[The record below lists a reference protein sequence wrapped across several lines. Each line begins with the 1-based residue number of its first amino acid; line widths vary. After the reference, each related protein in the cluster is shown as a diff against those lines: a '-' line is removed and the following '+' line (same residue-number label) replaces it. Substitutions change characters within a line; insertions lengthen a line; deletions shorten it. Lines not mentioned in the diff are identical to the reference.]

1 MKKEHSIQN
10 HSISQW
16 FLLIFTLAS
25 LIFCLT
31 LFPLLAYLQSTFSEL
46 QMEKARQQLS
56 TGATELEDT
65 VTGLLNVSS
74 ILSSDPRFVV
84 LRYNEPD
91 YSAVP
96 ANIRNQ
102 LKNTFG
108 GLLYP
113 LETISDAAL
122 LFDQNVAI
130 TQNTIFFYD
139 VTCYYPDFFCVDDLS
154 YEEWKQ
160 LLSERNSGF
169 LPAHR
174 IKTHQ
179 KEYDALVYVLRW
191 GSSAYIYACLDIS
204 TIKELLIAD
213 PDLSGYYFTITDT
226 NGTLLYSDLSE
237 NHQNYQT
244 LGQKISTG
252 GLSITIHIADSVFY
266 NKMKPLYLFFGIYCG
281 ICVVVLILVI
291 VTGTHISSKPI
302 LNILRTLDRSV
313 NIPAAGAMK
322 AANSRQTT
330 DTPLMERRPAPN
342 LHSGFDYI
350 SNRIL
355 SADHTLGQYQN
366 MLHTQ
371 QKMLQARF
379 LEKAISGQLIS
390 PRDISLFHSYFPA
403 FPDSYCLLFLRLQI
417 DEDHAGTIYTDSMSL
432 LQSFLGS
439 ELPHAY
445 QQQLS
450 TSELL
455 LLISEADYES
465 YRETLD
471 FTVENINREEPSYY
485 IRCVAGKIFKHPEDL
500 PAAYRQVQ
508 DMIEIPF
515 PCSRQRVCTMSD
527 CIERPFEGQQN
538 LPFTMTDLTTLYSAI
553 SFGNEELALEKL
565 HMYSEA
571 LNLTRNVTVNCHMH
585 EMLSAILTFI
595 KLEHP
600 LLLMDLHIPAYR
612 INDNQISDNT
622 LYAQLEEPVR
632 SFCRLIRENLQ
643 DESDSLV
650 KDLISYI
657 DQHYTDCDLCFTT
670 LETQFHCSSST
681 IRKVFKNATNVT
693 VSHYIEQKRMNLASE
708 LLSQKDKTIAEVADE
723 CGYTN
728 PNSFYKAYK
737 RVYGCAPTQ
746 VTK

>member
-1 MKKEHSIQN
+1 MKKNYSTLN
-10 HSISQW
+10 HSIFQW
-16 FLLIFTLAS
+16 FLLIFTLTS

-31 LFPLLAYLQSTFSEL
+31 LFPLLSYLQSTFSEL

-56 TGATELEDT
+56 TGAAKLEDT

-74 ILSSDPRFVV
+74 MLSSDPRFVI

-108 GLLYP
+108 GSLYP

-154 YEEWKQ
+154 YEEWEQ
-160 LLSERNSGF
+160 LLSGKNSVF
-169 LPAHR
+169 LPIHH

-179 KEYDALVYVLRW
+179 KEYNALVYVIRW

-213 PDLSGYYFTITDT
+213 PDLNGYYFTITDT
-226 NGTLLYSDLSE
+226 NENLLYSDLPE
-237 NHQNYQT
+237 NEQNYQT
-244 LGQKISTG
+244 LGQKISSG
-252 GLSITIHIADSVFY
+252 GLSITIHIADSVFF
-266 NKMKPLYLFFGIYCG
+266 NKMKPLYIFFGIYCG
-281 ICVVVLILVI
+281 ICVIVLTLVSL
-291 VTGTHISSKPI
+291 TGTHISSRPI
-302 LNILRTLDRSV
+302 LNILRTLDLSV
-313 NIPAAGAMK
+313 NIPAEGTAKSAD
-322 AANSRQTT
+322 SRRFK
-330 DTPLMERRPAPN
+330 DTPAILRHSTAN
-342 LHSGFDYI
+342 LRSGFDYI
-350 SNRIL
+350 SDRIL
-355 SADHTLGQYQN
+355 SADHTLGQYQS
-366 MLHTQ
+366 MLLTQ
-371 QKMLQARF
+371 QKILQARF

-390 PRDISLFHSYFPA
+390 PKDINLFHSYFPD
-403 FPDSYCLLFLRLQI
+403 FPDSYCLLLLRLQV
-417 DEDHAGTIYTDSMSL
+417 DEDHTGTIYADSMSL

-445 QQQLS
+445 HQQLS
-450 TSELL
+450 TTELL

-465 YRETLD
+465 YCRALD
-471 FTVENINREEPSYY
+471 FTVENINREEPSYD
-485 IRCVAGKIFKHPEDL
+485 IRCVASRIFKHSEDL

-508 DMIEIPF
+508 DMIELHF
-515 PCSRQRVCTMSD
+515 PCSQQRVCTMSD
-527 CIERPFEGQQN
+527 CVERPSDLQQN
-538 LPFTMTDLTTLYSAI
+538 MPFAMTDLTTLYSAI
-553 SFGNEELALEKL
+553 SCGNQEFALEKL
-565 HMYSEA
+565 QMYSEKLNFTRNA
-571 LNLTRNVTVNCHMH
+571 TLNLHIH
-585 EMLSAILTFI
+585 EMISTILVFI

-612 INDNQISDNT
+612 TNDNQNPDNS
-622 LYAQLEEPVR
+622 LYSQLEKTVC
-632 SFCRLIRENLQ
+632 SFCSLIKENLQ

-657 DQHYTDCDLCFTT
+657 DRHYTDCDLCFTT

-681 IRKVFKNATNVT
+681 IRKLFKNATSMT

-708 LLSQKDKTIAEVADE
+708 LLTQKDKSIAEVAAE
-723 CGYTN
+723 CGYTT

-746 VTK
+746 VVK